1 VTQIAL
7 SRYSYKDDGKSI
19 VKTGCLLGDW
29 TDEVDKNVCITDW
42 ISTGPKRYCYKTNT
56 GKIKKKN
63 TLKYKTSKKIN
74 SDRQPK

>member
-7 SRYSYKDDGKSI
+7 SGYSYKDDGKSI

-29 TDEVDKNVCITDW
+29 TDEIDKNVCM
-42 ISTGPKRYCYKTNT
+42 TGYQQVQRDIVIRLIQVKL
-56 GKIKKKN
+56 KKKK